1 MRGVCERND
10 KSDEEFEMIPRLPYF
25 PGPELESEI
34 EKYIDEKEEETRTPI
49 EDIDEEE
56 YVDEMKVNQQFEN
69 QDKFDFQK

>member
-1 MRGVCERND
+1 
-10 KSDEEFEMIPRLPYF
+10 MIPRITHC
-25 PGPELESEI
+25 PGPELESKI
-34 EKYIDEKEEETRTPI
+34 EKYIDKEEEETRTPI